1 MPTFEITS
9 PAGEKYQIDAPEG
22 ASEQDALA
30 HLQQHLAAPA
40 PAPAMSAGDTAKD
53 VAASGG
59 IGLVKGGIGLAGLP
73 GDAASLGAK
82 GMRAIQSGVERL
94 FPSTAGPAPS
104 DTPGTLTGVT
114 LPGSADIRKGVESV
128 TGPLYEPKTAIGHGF
143 QTLGEFAPAALG
155 GPGSLA
161 TRFATRA
168 VIPAAGAEAG
178 SAAAKGTA
186 AEPYANV
193 AGAIAGSVLG
203 HKLVTPAALEDMRPT
218 TEQVLQAGSQGYKAP
233 AIADVSFKPNV
244 VESLSNTITST
255 LDRAK
260 LNDRLAPQTRSIV
273 DELKTPIN
281 GSAHTIE
288 DLETARQLLGKVAG
302 NFTNPV
308 EQGAASKAI
317 ELVDKY
323 MARMPQS
330 HLASGDAA
338 TANAALTTAR
348 ANYAAGKTAER
359 VGEKLNNAELQAGS
373 AHSGGNI
380 DNATRQKL
388 RPLLTSDKQGRGLT
402 EQELGLVENS
412 VRGSQVGNALRTTG
426 KLLGGGGGLGAFVT
440 GAAGHSVA
448 GPAGMLLPAIGYG
461 IKKAG
466 DAVTRRGADKI
477 IQAII
482 DRSPEA
488 QSWAATQARINA
500 ANPRQGAMAPASLSA
515 LLAAQ
520 GAQPLRL
527 TVNRDTPS
535 LSSVLSAQPSQ

>member
-30 HLQQHLAAPA
+30 HLQQHLATP
-40 PAPAMSAGDTAKD
+40 PTAPAMSAGDTAKD

-73 GDAASLGAK
+73 GDSASLGSK

-104 DTPGTLTGVT
+104 DTPGTLTGMSI
-114 LPGSADIRKGVESV
+114 PGSADIRKGIESV
-128 TGPLYEPKTAIGHGF
+128 TGPLYEPKTPLGHAA
-143 QTLGEFAPAALG
+143 QTVGEFAPAALG

-161 TRFATRA
+161 TRFVTRA

-193 AGAIAGSVLG
+193 AGAVLGSVLG
-203 HKLVTPAALEDMRPT
+203 HKLVTPPALANVAPT
-218 TEQVLQAGSQGYKAP
+218 AEQVIHTGSQGYKAP
-233 AIADVSFKPNV
+233 DILNVTFKPQAIEGQANAINADLAR
-244 VESLSNTITST
+244 S
-255 LDRAK
+255 RF
-260 LNDRLAPQTRSIV
+260 NDRIAPLTRGIV
-273 DELKTPIN
+273 EDLKTPVG
-281 GSAHTIE
+281 GSVHTVE
-288 DLETARQLLGKVAG
+288 DLESTRQLLNKVAG
-302 NFTNPV
+302 NFSNPV
-308 EQGAASKAI
+308 EQGAANKAI
-317 ELVDKY
+317 GLIDKY
-323 MARMPQS
+323 MASLPQADM
-330 HLASGDAA
+330 LTGDAA
-338 TANAALTTAR
+338 KANAALTTAR

-402 EQELGLVENS
+402 EQELGLIENS
-412 VRGSQVGNALRTTG
+412 VRGSTLGNALRVGG
-426 KLLGGGGGLGAFVT
+426 KFLGGGGGLGAFVT

-500 ANPRQGAMAPASLSA
+500 ANPRQGALAPASLSA
-515 LLAAQ
+515 LLASQ
-520 GAQPLRL
+520 SAQPLRI